1 MTVYSYSSFSFT
13 SSTGVVT
20 SLSGGGAYFVWN
32 STCASGVPQ
41 GAYPSSSI
49 TLTGSTFV
57 ITFAPQGGGGGSATY
72 TALATQ
78 TISFTAPTTPVTYGV
93 SAITLSA
100 TASSGLAVAFTV
112 VSGPATVSGSVLTI
126 TGAGTVVVA
135 ANQAGNS
142 SYAAATQVTQSIT
155 VNKAVLTVTATNASR
170 NYGVANPTFT
180 DTVTGFVNSDTL
192 ASATS
197 GAASLTTSATTVSAV
212 GNYAITAATG
222 TLTATNYIFTFL
234 NGTLTVTKATPTIT
248 WATPVAVPT
257 GTILSATQLDAS
269 AGGVAGSFI
278 YTPSAGTVLSTVGSY
293 TLSAAFTPTDTTDY
307 NTPAAQTVVLIVNS
321 PKPVITWP
329 TPAAINFGTA
339 LSATQLNAT
348 SNVAGSFVYSP
359 ASGAI
364 LLPGTD
370 TLSATFTPTNP
381 SYATVTTT
389 VSLVV
394 NPSTSRI
401 TCW

>member
-1 MTVYSYSSFSFT
+1 
-13 SSTGVVT
+13 
-20 SLSGGGAYFVWN
+20 
-32 STCASGVPQ
+32 VPQ